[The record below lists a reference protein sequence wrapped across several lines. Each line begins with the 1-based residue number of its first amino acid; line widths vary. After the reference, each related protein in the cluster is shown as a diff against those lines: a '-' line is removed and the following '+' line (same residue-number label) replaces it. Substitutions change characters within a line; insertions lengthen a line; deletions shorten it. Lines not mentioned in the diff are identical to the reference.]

1 MPMKIGRVIVL
12 HPARTGCRILWV
24 PHSWAC
30 LQVSHILCVQNWMLK
45 STMNPGLWAGV
56 FSGRFHLHFSNNE
69 WCQASFHVPVVFM
82 ATLEKTGNICLFGI
96 LVNHLFI
103 ITTYY
108 LVHFLVLGMLF
119 EYLYCNLY
127 QKDLFNSM
135 ILRILKSRP
144 LNLSLY
150 FLWSDCHNK
159 MSHVSVFTKF
169 TVSCCS
175 PGWMWK
181 LPRNVLCLIW
191 PSTIL
196 PFKKSQLIRGRNW
209 EAHPTLVVM
218 LGSHFQRSVSR

>member
-1 MPMKIGRVIVL
+1 MTASSDHCEV
-12 HPARTGCRILWV
+12 
-24 PHSWAC
+24 
-30 LQVSHILCVQNWMLK
+30 VSPC
-45 STMNPGLWAGV
+45 S
-56 FSGRFHLHFSNNE
+56 FHLHFSNNE
-69 WCQASFHVPVVFM
+69 WCQASFHVPIVFM
-82 ATLEKTGNICLFGI
+82 ATLEETGNICLFGI

-159 MSHVSVFTKF
+159 MCYVSVLTKF

-181 LPRNVLCLIW
+181 LPRNMCYAWSGPAQSCHL
-191 PSTIL
+191 
-196 PFKKSQLIRGRNW
+196 KS
-209 EAHPTLVVM
+209 H
-218 LGSHFQRSVSR
+218 S